1 MQIKKK
7 FSHLKLFKAGL
18 FQNFTAV
25 TITLSYHKFFSCCKN
40 HIDFKKHYAI
50 TVIDIKT
57 MSMLF
62 AGEEIPEAPGGLRE
76 LPALSGSLQPGSD
89 FPHGA
94 RSTGSDF
101 PTVSQWFL
109 SIRGW

>member
-1 MQIKKK
+1 M
-7 FSHLKLFKAGL
+7 
-18 FQNFTAV
+18 
-25 TITLSYHKFFSCCKN
+25 
-40 HIDFKKHYAI
+40 DFKKHYAFP
-50 TVIDIKT
+50 VIVIKT
-57 MSMLF
+57 IPMLF

>member
-1 MQIKKK
+1 
-7 FSHLKLFKAGL
+7 
-18 FQNFTAV
+18 
-25 TITLSYHKFFSCCKN
+25 
-40 HIDFKKHYAI
+40 
-50 TVIDIKT
+50 

-94 RSTGSDF
+94 RSAGSDL
-101 PTVSQWFL
+101 PTVSRWFL